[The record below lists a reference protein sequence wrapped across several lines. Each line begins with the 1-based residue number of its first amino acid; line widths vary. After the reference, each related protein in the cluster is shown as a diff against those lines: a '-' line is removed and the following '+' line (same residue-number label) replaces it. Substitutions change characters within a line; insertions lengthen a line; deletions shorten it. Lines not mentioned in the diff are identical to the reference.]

1 MIEVCGKQAGH
12 EVEHRRKVRITL
24 VDCLSEASFLER
36 RTFREAQ
43 ISPKDLKQ
51 LEVGLARDRSGETAE
66 QLTEVLDF
74 IQLAKAG
81 ALCFSETLTVNVLV
95 LVALWSLVYC
105 FVQPHKGIV
114 TVMAPL
120 SPLW

>member
-1 MIEVCGKQAGH
+1 M
-12 EVEHRRKVRITL
+12 
-24 VDCLSEASFLER
+24 
-36 RTFREAQ
+36 
-43 ISPKDLKQ
+43 KQ